1 MNKRAIILAGGK
13 GSRLRPFSI
22 TFPKPLMPLGDTP
35 ILEIVI
41 RQLIH
46 YGFDH
51 ITLSVNHLAELL
63 ETFFGNGKKWGIK
76 IDYTFEEI
84 PMGTM
89 GPLKRIRDLPD
100 NFLVMNG
107 DVLSDLN
114 FNSFYNF
121 HQDNNNLFTISCCKK
136 NISSELGIIEYDSTG
151 KLTNF
156 KEKPVLSFSVS
167 MGIYMA
173 HKEITDYIPPNQFY
187 GFDRLMIDLLKLKKN
202 VSVMPFEGYWRDIG
216 RFEDYN
222 MASEEFEEYKKV
234 LLK

>member
-22 TFPKPLMPLGDTP
+22 TFPKPLMPLGDMP

-63 ETFFGNGKKWGIK
+63 ESFFGNGKKWGIK
-76 IDYTFEEI
+76 IDYSFEEI

-89 GPLKRIRDLPD
+89 GPLVKIRDLPD

-114 FNSFYNF
+114 FNTLYNF
-121 HQDNNNLFTISCCKK
+121 HTTNQNLFTISCCKK
-136 NISSELGIIEYDSTG
+136 SISSELGIIEHDSNG
-151 KLTNF
+151 ILTTF
-156 KEKPVLSFSVS
+156 KEKPVFSFNVS

-173 HKEITDYIPPNQFY
+173 SKEITQYIPSGRSY
-187 GFDRLMIDLLKLKKN
+187 GFDSLMIDLLKLKKS
-202 VSVMPFEGYWRDIG
+202 VAVMPFEGYWRDIG